1 MFLSVF
7 FTLTALIFF
16 FSYFLCNFTTA
27 AKNQGMAV
35 KLMSFFLH
43 YMLFVIEFVCLYHR
57 RSLVSISKALK
68 VSRDVRHQ

>member
-7 FTLTALIFF
+7 FTLTALIIF

-35 KLMSFFLH
+35 KLMSFFTL
-43 YMLFVIEFVCLYHR
+43 YVICN
-57 RSLVSISKALK
+57 
-68 VSRDVRHQ
+68 

>member
-16 FSYFLCNFTTA
+16 FFSYFLCDFTTA

-35 KLMSFFLH
+35 KLMSFFFTL
-43 YMLFVIEFVCLYHR
+43 YVICNRICMF
-57 RSLVSISKALK
+57 IS
-68 VSRDVRHQ
+68 